1 MNILEI
7 ILYSHEGQVRRL
19 KFRARGLNIITG
31 RSSTGKSALSTIV
44 EYCMGRSTFLVPEGP
59 IQDKVAWYGV
69 LFGFSG
75 EQVFVGKPRPENGGA
90 SCSLAMIKRGASI
103 ALPTFDE
110 LSVNGNDDSVVTLL
124 SELLGIPTNSVI
136 VPESQSRAPFE
147 VSIKHA
153 PFFVFQKQNLI
164 TSADQLFY
172 RQNEQFLPQAIKD
185 SLPVFLGIA
194 PDDRLEIEADLR
206 KKRRDLKLLQKE
218 IDAANDFFESAN
230 EKATSLLI
238 EARQVGIIPK
248 ASVSEGETE
257 ALDVLQSCLSWTPRE
272 LPDEDLSVIASLEEA
287 LALLLEQRT
296 TERRSLEAA
305 ENFRNKEDGF
315 SDEVAEQKSRLESI
329 GSLPREKVD
338 GGRSWPFAP
347 DSLLPDEPMAKCLI
361 AELESLEE
369 ELKSVEG
376 ERSKI
381 DAYTVGIRNRISEI
395 SDKIKATQAHLAA
408 AIAANEAIAQLGD
421 RNASAA
427 RVIGRISWFL
437 EQDPPE
443 EMDDD
448 SDRKVKRLLSEIS
461 QLEKDLGFSDFDER
475 LNSVLN
481 VISRGIG
488 DFVKELEAEFSD
500 HPIRLDLKKMTL
512 VIDRDGKPVPMSRT
526 GGGANQLAY
535 HLGAMLSLHSYA
547 AKYDHPLPSFLFLD
561 QPTQVYFPS
570 ETYEKAGGDIGATEA
585 QLSGDADMEK
595 VRSLFKMLHRVAER
609 EAPGLQIIV
618 SEHANLADEWFQDAL
633 VEAPWTKPPALVP
646 EEWPAKP

>member
-7 ILYSHEGQVRRL
+7 ILYSHDGQVRRL
-19 KFRARGLNIITG
+19 KFKSRGLNIITG

-59 IQDKVAWYGV
+59 IQDKVSWYGV

-90 SCSLAMIKRGASI
+90 SCSQVMIKRGASI
-103 ALPTFDE
+103 AHPAFDE
-110 LSVNGNDDSVVTLL
+110 LIVNGNDESVVTLL
-124 SELLGIPTNSVI
+124 SELLGIPTNCVI
-136 VPESQSRAPFE
+136 VPEGQSRTPFE

-153 PFFVFQKQNLI
+153 PFFLFQKQNLI

-172 RQNEQFLPQAIKD
+172 RQNEPFLPQAIKD

-194 PDDRLEIEADLR
+194 PDDRLEIDAELR
-206 KKRRDLKLLQKE
+206 KKRRDLKLLQRD
-218 IDAANDFFESAN
+218 IAAVSDFIETAN
-230 EKATSLLI
+230 EKALSLLI
-238 EARQVGIIPK
+238 EARQVGIIPQLPDSDK
-248 ASVSEGETE
+248 TE
-257 ALDVLQSCLSWTPRE
+257 ALDILQSCLTWTPQE
-272 LPDEDLSVIASLEEA
+272 LPNEDLTTIAKLEDSLA
-287 LALLLEQRT
+287 NLLEQRNL
-296 TERRSLEAA
+296 ERRALEAA

-329 GSLPREKVD
+329 GSMPRETAD

-347 DSLLPDEPMAKCLI
+347 DSLLPHGPMAESLI
-361 AELESLEE
+361 AELRSLEE

-381 DAYTVGIRNRISEI
+381 DEYTVGIKNRIIEI
-395 SDKIKATQAHLAA
+395 SDKIRSTQADLAT

-443 EMDDD
+443 VVDDD
-448 SDRKVKRLLSEIS
+448 VERRVKRLLSEIS

-475 LNSVLN
+475 LQSVLN
-481 VISRGIG
+481 VISNGISR
-488 DFVKELEAEFSD
+488 FVTELEAEFSG

-512 VIDRDGKPVPMSRT
+512 IFDRDGKPVPMFKT

-535 HLGAMLSLHSYA
+535 HLGALLSLHSFA
-547 AKYDHPLPSFLFLD
+547 IKYGHPLPSFLFLD

-570 ETYEKAGGDIGATEA
+570 ETYKRAGGEIGAMG
-585 QLSGDADMEK
+585 GDADMEK
-595 VRSLFKMLHRVAER
+595 VRSLFKMLHRVAEE

-633 VEAPWTKPPALVP
+633 VEDPWTKPPALVP
-646 EEWPAKP
+646 EEWPEKIDRA

>member
-1 MNILEI
+1 
-7 ILYSHEGQVRRL
+7 
-19 KFRARGLNIITG
+19 
-31 RSSTGKSALSTIV
+31 LSF
-44 EYCMGRSTFLVPEGP
+44 Y
-59 IQDKVAWYGV
+59 
-69 LFGFSG
+69 
-75 EQVFVGKPRPENGGA
+75 
-90 SCSLAMIKRGASI
+90 
-103 ALPTFDE
+103 
-110 LSVNGNDDSVVTLL
+110 
-124 SELLGIPTNSVI
+124 
-136 VPESQSRAPFE
+136 SRAPFE

-153 PFFVFQKQNLI
+153 PFFLFQKQNLI

-172 RQNEQFLPQAIKD
+172 RQNEQFLPQTIKD

-206 KKRRDLKLLQKE
+206 KKRRDLKLLQRE
-218 IDAANDFFESAN
+218 INTANAFIESAN
-230 EKATSLLI
+230 EKATSLLV
-238 EARQVGIIPK
+238 EAQQVGVISKTSFP
-248 ASVSEGETE
+248 EDEPE
-257 ALDVLQSCLSWTPRE
+257 ALDLLKSCLDWTPRE
-272 LPDEDLSVIASLEEA
+272 LPDEDLSMIASLEGT
-287 LALLLEQRT
+287 LALLLEKRT
-296 TERRSLEAA
+296 MERRSLEAA
-305 ENFRNKEDGF
+305 ENFSDKEDGF
-315 SDEVAEQKSRLESI
+315 SGEISEQKSRLESI
-329 GSLPREKVD
+329 GSLPREKAD
-338 GGRSWPFAP
+338 GGRIWPFAP
-347 DSLLPDEPMAKCLI
+347 ESLLPDEPMANALI
-361 AELESLEE
+361 AELQSLEE

-395 SDKIKATQAHLAA
+395 SDDIKATQVNLAA

-437 EQDPPE
+437 EQDPTE
-443 EMDDD
+443 EVDND
-448 SDRKVKRLLSEIS
+448 SESREKRLLSEIS

-475 LNSVLN
+475 LGSVLN

-488 DFVKELEAEFSD
+488 DFVKELEAEFSN

-535 HLGAMLSLHSYA
+535 HLGAMLSLHSFA
-547 AKYDHPLPSFLFLD
+547 AKHGHPLPSFLFLD

-570 ETYEKAGGDIGATEA
+570 ETYKNAAGDIGATEA
-585 QLSGDADMEK
+585 QLEGDADMEK

-633 VEAPWTKPPALVP
+633 VEGPWTKPPALVP
-646 EEWPAKP
+646 EEWAAKFETEN